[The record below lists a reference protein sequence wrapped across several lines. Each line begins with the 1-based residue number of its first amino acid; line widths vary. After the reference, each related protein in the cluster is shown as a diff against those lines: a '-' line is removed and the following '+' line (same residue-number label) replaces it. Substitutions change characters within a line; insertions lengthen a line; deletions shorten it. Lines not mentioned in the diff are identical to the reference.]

1 MRHIKDTNKTMDN
14 MQLSFIIPFFN
25 GGTYI
30 AECLDSL
37 YTQDIPETEYEV
49 IVVDDCSTDNHSL
62 DIVRTYMQNHPNL
75 RLLKNDRNLRVG
87 ASRNHGIHEAKGKY
101 IWLIDQDDKIQFNCL
116 NELLSIVEKEQL
128 DYITFDFLDFD
139 NDGNET
145 PHRLVTNNT
154 NIMTGLEYA
163 YNICNK
169 QIWNNQWDTN
179 VWHQIFNREFM
190 LAHNIFFTEVSYFDD
205 MIVNLKSLMYANR
218 MKAISYPF
226 YHYRYNEQSVL
237 HSEVGVGG
245 RTLFDASINA
255 SVVLL
260 DFSHETIN
268 VDKYY
273 SDHFMDAVPGR
284 ANGFTKALLRIPF
297 KQQRKFYEQVKL
309 NPDVVAKTKP
319 YLSRLNRILI
329 TNPWIAYILHPFD
342 DFYRKIR

>member
-1 MRHIKDTNKTMDN
+1 

-62 DIVRTYMQNHPNL
+62 DIVRSYMKKHANL
-75 RLLKNDRNLRVG
+75 RLLKNDKNLRVG
-87 ASRNHGIHEAKGKY
+87 ASRNHGIREAKGKY
-101 IWLIDQDDKIQFNCL
+101 IWLVDQDDKIRINCL
-116 NELLSIVEKEQL
+116 KELLAIVEKEQL

-145 PHRLVTNNT
+145 PHHLVTNNT

-205 MIVNLKSLMYANR
+205 MIVNLKSLMYAKR
-218 MKAISYPF
+218 MKAIAHPF

-237 HSEVGVGG
+237 HSEVGVCG

-260 DFSHETIN
+260 DFSQETVN
-268 VDKYY
+268 VDKYF
-273 SDHFMDAVPGR
+273 SDHFMEAVPGR

-309 NPDVVAKTKP
+309 HPDVVAKAKP
-319 YLSRLNRILI
+319 YLSRLNKILI

>member
-1 MRHIKDTNKTMDN
+1 MDN
-14 MQLSFIIPFFN
+14 MQLSFIIPFYN
-25 GGTYI
+25 GGIYI

-62 DIVRTYMQNHPNL
+62 DIVRTYMQKHANMH
-75 RLLKNDRNLRVG
+75 LLKNDRNLRVG
-87 ASRNHGIHEAKGKY
+87 ASRNHGIREAKGKY

-116 NELLSIVEKEQL
+116 KELLSIVEKEQL

-145 PHRLVTNNT
+145 PHHLVTNNT

-169 QIWNNQWDTN
+169 HIWNNQWDTN

-205 MIVNLKSLMYANR
+205 MIVNLKSFMYAKR
-218 MKAISYPF
+218 MKAISHPF

-260 DFSHETIN
+260 DFSNETRN
-268 VDKYY
+268 VDQFF
-273 SDHFMDAVPGR
+273 SEHFLDAVPSR
-284 ANGFTKALLRIPF
+284 ANSFTKALLRIPF
-297 KQQRKFYEQVKL
+297 NQQMKFYEQV
-309 NPDVVAKTKP
+309 NEHPDIVAAAKP
-319 YLSRLNRILI
+319 YLNKINRLLVAC
-329 TNPWIAYILHPFD
+329 PWIAYILHPFD
-342 DFYRKIR
+342 DIYRKIR